1 MNRIRLKFAW
11 LPTKV
16 EGRWIWLKQYW
27 VREQLFAVGLTPI
40 MREDI
45 LEWLE
50 VSRALGVD
58 TL

>member
-27 VREQLFAVGLTPI
+27 VRERWFETYGGFAP
-40 MREDI
+40 
-45 LEWLE
+45 
-50 VSRALGVD
+50 SRWVEMNRTLGVD